1 MEEKQDEGVE
11 AQRNKI
17 ILLGDRGTGKTS
29 FARSLSAPTLTD
41 ESSTYINRLPIRLPT
56 SRGEMILNIW
66 DTGNPFRLLIVSH
79 LRLIEFLER
88 FFGGLLN
95 NWYMNCS
102 GVLIFF
108 DVSSLISYK
117 NVRMWIKMI
126 RRYDE
131 DVPLCICGNKV

>member
-66 DTGNPFRLLIVSH
+66 DTGIILSFINCSH
-79 LRLIEFLER
+79 EVNRIIGAVLLRLAR
-88 FFGGLLN
+88 
-95 NWYMNCS
+95 
-102 GVLIFF
+102 
-108 DVSSLISYK
+108 
-117 NVRMWIKMI
+117 
-126 RRYDE
+126 
-131 DVPLCICGNKV
+131 